1 MMAEEDRISGALE
14 FGAIQGSK
22 ECLILLGRVKSIEE
36 LPGELSSLVEIIRDY
51 ERKHMQLPIEAD

>member
-51 ERKHMQLPIEAD
+51 ERKHM